1 MAHSEDDT
9 ANKAT
14 KSGLRPGRHSK
25 APHAS
30 GVPSRRLPSRCG
42 GRGRRSWRSG
52 LVPLRPPLLRTCV
65 LVSSYK
71 DPSRVGSG
79 AAPGTSLN
87 RRADLSPPS
96 TTPFRGPAGRQS
108 GLHTWIGGT
117 PVSPYWSLSEVL
129 GGQEFGGHSLA
140 LHGGCGVNS
149 VLSKDQGGCG
159 GEGGQVTQRVPAV
172 HRSAVHRTWDQ
183 PSHSAKI

>member
-96 TTPFRGPAGRQS
+96 KTPFRGPAGQGSTRGLAGRQS
-108 GLHTWIGGT
+108 VRTGHFPRFWVDRNL
-117 PVSPYWSLSEVL
+117 
-129 GGQEFGGHSLA
+129 GGHSLA